1 MQEQLAQVAKLNCLI
16 ISQIKQ
22 KIFSISHVFNSC
34 SLIIRGLKQGTRGQ
48 FAKKI
53 IDERKQNAQ
62 TAKNVLGAV
71 ESQSSIS
78 SSKRLGTS
86 GILVGADTSLHLIK
100 IPISLSQFIDAVN
113 SVHYES
119 YLREKT
125 KLKPLKSWLAFRFL
139 PIRHLNDQLLLLIKN
154 SCS

>member
-1 MQEQLAQVAKLNCLI
+1 MHKL
-16 ISQIKQ
+16 
-22 KIFSISHVFNSC
+22 
-34 SLIIRGLKQGTRGQ
+34 
-48 FAKKI
+48 
-53 IDERKQNAQ
+53 
-62 TAKNVLGAV
+62 KNVFGVV

-125 KLKPLKSWLAFRFL
+125 KLKPLKSWHAFRFL
-139 PIRHLNDQLLLLIKN
+139 PIRRLND
-154 SCS
+154 